1 MPVVK
6 RIGAVAAA
14 LCLALS
20 LSSCRREDGT
30 SSGNA
35 TSEPVSGGSDA
46 VLDAAV
52 SVDPD
57 RYTDEDLDDNW
68 SETGSTAV
76 TLNGSS
82 IQVSGGGAAVNGSVL
97 TISKAG
103 TYVLKGEL
111 TDGQVIV
118 DAGKEDLVK
127 LVLNGATLACS
138 NSAPLYI
145 KQADGVILTLAEGTL
160 NTLTDG
166 ETYAFAAGEDEPN
179 AALFSK
185 QDLTINGTGVLTV
198 TARYNN
204 GITSKDDLVIVNGEI
219 SVTSAHDGIRGK
231 DSVSILGGTITVTAE
246 GDGIKSN
253 NDTDADKGWIALD
266 GGTFTIEA
274 GNDGIQAETA
284 LAVTG
289 GSYRIVCGGGSASVS
304 KTTGT
309 NPGWNFRPGG
319 GTAAATADEESYKGI
334 KAGTALAFKGGTF
347 VIDSADDALHANGDV
362 TIAAG
367 TFDLSTGDD
376 GVHADGTLAIS
387 GGTIA
392 VKTSYEGLEGS
403 NVTISG
409 GDIQVKASD
418 DGLNAAGGS
427 DSDAGNGWRG
437 PDSFQ
442 TGGSHALTISG
453 GTLVIDAGGDGLD
466 SNGALTITGGT
477 VLVNGPTDSGNGA
490 LDYDGSCTMS
500 GGVLIAVGS
509 AGMAQA
515 PGTASTQASLMITYT
530 STQAAGTLLSLTDS
544 KGNLVTAFTPAKSYQ
559 SAVICTPA
567 LKQGDSYTL
576 YSGGTCSGES
586 VSGYYASGSLSGGT
600 RLASI
605 TLSGTVTS
613 VRDDGTAGGNAGMNP
628 GGPGGMNPGGGMG
641 GRPGR

>member
-6 RIGAVAAA
+6 RIGAATAA
-14 LCLALS
+14 LFLALS

-219 SVTSAHDGIRGK
+219 SVTAAHDGIRGK

-319 GTAAATADEESYKGI
+319 GTAAAAADEESYKGI

-367 TFDLSTGDD
+367 TFELSTGDD

-403 NVTISG
+403 NVTSP
-409 GDIQVKASD
+409 
-418 DGLNAAGGS
+418 AGTS
-427 DSDAGNGWRG
+427 RSK
-437 PDSFQ
+437 
-442 TGGSHALTISG
+442 L
-453 GTLVIDAGGDGLD
+453 
-466 SNGALTITGGT
+466 
-477 VLVNGPTDSGNGA
+477 PT
-490 LDYDGSCTMS
+490 
-500 GGVLIAVGS
+500 
-509 AGMAQA
+509 
-515 PGTASTQASLMITYT
+515 TASTPRAAAIRTPETAGAAPTASK
-530 STQAAGTLLSLTDS
+530 QAA
-544 KGNLVTAFTPAKSYQ
+544 ATPLRF
-559 SAVICTPA
+559 PA
-567 LKQGDSYTL
+567 APWSSMQEAT
-576 YSGGTCSGES
+576 
-586 VSGYYASGSLSGGT
+586 GS
-600 RLASI
+600 I
-605 TLSGTVTS
+605 P
-613 VRDDGTAGGNAGMNP
+613 M
-628 GGPGGMNPGGGMG
+628 GP
-641 GRPGR
+641 